1 MRELLIMVEREF
13 LERVRTKGF
22 VIGTLLFPIFMAVV
36 LLLPTF
42 VGEPE
47 GERTIVVVDRTPAE
61 LGALFEAALT
71 AEPVDPDGNAGAG
84 ASAGIR
90 YQVERVDP
98 GTPVDSLN
106 ALVLAE
112 AIDAYV
118 ILDRDI
124 LSTGEIALRART
136 ITNQSMLRD
145 VRVAA
150 TTAVQTHRLD
160 RVGLEPSNVRQLM
173 EPVELQAARITEQ
186 GEEGGGA
193 QATFIIAYVLAFL
206 MYFVIAMYGHAVMR
220 SVIQEKVTRVSEI
233 LVSTVRP
240 VRLMAAKV
248 TGVSA
253 AALLQIAIWAG
264 LVMLVASQSALL
276 EEQFG
281 VSESTLELFR
291 IDPGITLT
299 LLALFVIGF
308 LLYAALFAALGA
320 AMSSEQEAQPF
331 QMMLLV
337 PLFVPLLFMA
347 AIINDPEGSIASF
360 LGYFPLTAP
369 VALPMRLA
377 AAPPAWGQVII
388 SLAIML
394 LTAIAISWV
403 AGKIYRAGILAT
415 GKKAS
420 LTEIVRWIRAA

>member
-1 MRELLIMVEREF
+1 MSELLIMVEREF
-13 LERVRTKGF
+13 LERVRTKSF
-22 VIGTLLFPIFMAVV
+22 IIGTLVFPIYMAVV

-42 VGEPE
+42 VEQPE
-47 GERTIVVVDRTPAE
+47 GERTVVVLDRSPE
-61 LGALFEAALT
+61 GVGALFAAALT
-71 AEPVDPDGNAGAG
+71 AGSDTGDGDPTGPLGLHYDA
-84 ASAGIR
+84 R
-90 YQVERVDP
+90 RVP
-98 GTPVDSLN
+98 SGTPVDSLN

-112 AIDAYV
+112 EVDAYV
-118 ILDRDI
+118 ILGPDI
-124 LSTGEIALRART
+124 LATGEVSLRART
-136 ITNQSMLRD
+136 VTNQTMLRD
-145 VRVAA
+145 IRAAA
-150 TTAVQTHRLD
+150 TAAVQTVRLD
-160 RVGLEPSNVRQLM
+160 RVGLEPQRVRRLM
-173 EPVELQAARITEQ
+173 EPVTVHTARITDR

-193 QATFIIAYVLAFL
+193 RATFIMAYVLAFL

-240 VRLMAAKV
+240 VRLMAGKV

-253 AALLQIAIWAG
+253 AALLQIGIWAL
-264 LVMLVASQSALL
+264 LVLLVASQGELL
-276 EEQFG
+276 QRHFD
-281 VSESTLELFR
+281 VSPATLAMFSL
-291 IDPGITLT
+291 DPSITLV
-299 LLALFVIGF
+299 LFLLFVIGF

-347 AIINDPEGSIASF
+347 AIINEPEGGISTF
-360 LGYFPLTAP
+360 LSYFPMTAP

-377 AAPPAWGQVII
+377 AAPAAWGHVAVA
-388 SLAIML
+388 LVGML
-394 LTAIAISWV
+394 LTGIAISWV

-415 GKKAS
+415 GKRAS